1 MMPELTGMDLHA
13 EVSRVAPDQGSR
25 MIFIT
30 GDVINDRAQKF
41 LEQHNRPCL
50 PKPFSLADFRAA
62 IRKVLAA

>member
-30 GDVINDRAQKF
+30 GGAFTPAARQF
-41 LEQHNRPCL
+41 LDTISNPRLE
-50 PKPFSLADFRAA
+50 KPFGLEELRAMVRSVA
-62 IRKVLAA
+62 